1 MPTNACLGIEES
13 HSQAGLVCAE
23 TLQSFYLEA
32 LHLLSKYTQSVYISK
47 CIDYAIDGLMK
58 KYVFGKVG
66 VHEVW
71 TVEPPFTD

>member
-1 MPTNACLGIEES
+1 MHVSELRNLTAKLDWFVLKLDRASIWN
-13 HSQAGLVCAE
+13 
-23 TLQSFYLEA
+23 
-32 LHLLSKYTQSVYISK
+32 LLSKYTQSVYISK
-47 CIDYAIDGLMK
+47 CIDYAKDGLMK